1 MDTRTRHI
9 EAGAGKGIIRG
20 QRRAEYIA
28 EVGGG
33 PGDRG
38 RVDARQVALEAQI
51 IDDECLE
58 RRVAGSL
65 AKPEKGDIRRRA
77 VIQPSGHSV
86 HLAAVKVVVPVPFQL
101 CWSDAKGSR
110 KELHEA
116 RNAAGQRRLRP
127 GQAEAHRVAEPELHR
142 NAGCAADFLKL
153 RHEWGDKAPQVGPGQ
168 VFEVNPWPEPG
179 IDYGANHPGVFL
191 GGLAP
196 RPLHL

>member
-1 MDTRTRHI
+1 
-9 EAGAGKGIIRG
+9 
-20 QRRAEYIA
+20 RRAEYIA
-28 EVGGG
+28 EVSGG

-65 AKPEKGDIRRRA
+65 AKPEKGAIRRRA
-77 VIQPSGHSV
+77 AIQPSGHSV

-127 GQAEAHRVAEPELHR
+127 GQAEAHRVAEPELDR
-142 NAGCAADFLKL
+142 NAGRAADFLKV
-153 RHEWGDKAPQVGPGQ
+153 RHQRGDEALEASPCQ
-168 VFEVNPWPEPG
+168 VFEVNARPEPG
-179 IDYGANHPGVFL
+179 IDNGGDDVLVLL

-196 RPLHL
+196 GPLHL